1 MTLIN
6 LKNKKTSIQRKLFL
20 YMITLVVIIL
30 VFLAIGL
37 FSLGRFS
44 STKEKTS
51 KDLSFQSNV
60 FKIQVSKYFEDLTM
74 MSSSL
79 SSDLTIIIDNYINDN
94 NINFSDFNN
103 NQVHIENIQNKVFN
117 KLYQELLKTNCSG
130 AFIIFDATINTNIE
144 NYKNSKSGLYFQ
156 RSTLDASDE
165 SLLLFR
171 GIAELG
177 RKNDIMSHRKWHLEF
192 NTNLIP
198 NYNQIISLSKKPID
212 KSLFLTNVFTLS
224 GTSERIMLFI
234 APIINSNNNFY
245 GLCGFE
251 ISESYFK
258 MHFAQPSQI
267 EHLTCLLSKK
277 TTTNTL
283 INSNTFS
290 AGVLNGYYL
299 PPNEDISFSNF
310 GNNLIKLKGKYSYI
324 GLQDTINICNN
335 DYLLTL
341 IIPKSE
347 YDKMLINNTIQ
358 IVIFLIL
365 LFCTTIIVCIFFSK
379 KFLTPVLKSFN
390 QIIKQEPK
398 NSTSSNIIEIDDLF
412 TYLAEQ
418 DNLQNNL
425 KLKCDEYENELEL
438 KNAEINRLAYSRK
451 TEIDPDSYEIFK
463 NGIKSLTNTEKII
476 FEFYLDGKSAK
487 EILSICGIQESTL
500 KYHNRN
506 ILSKLGVSSRKQML
520 RYATILKQENSQS

>member
-283 INSNTFS
+283 INSNT
-290 AGVLNGYYL
+290 
-299 PPNEDISFSNF
+299 
-310 GNNLIKLKGKYSYI
+310 
-324 GLQDTINICNN
+324 
-335 DYLLTL
+335 
-341 IIPKSE
+341 
-347 YDKMLINNTIQ
+347 
-358 IVIFLIL
+358 
-365 LFCTTIIVCIFFSK
+365 
-379 KFLTPVLKSFN
+379 
-390 QIIKQEPK
+390 
-398 NSTSSNIIEIDDLF
+398 
-412 TYLAEQ
+412 
-418 DNLQNNL
+418 
-425 KLKCDEYENELEL
+425 
-438 KNAEINRLAYSRK
+438 
-451 TEIDPDSYEIFK
+451 
-463 NGIKSLTNTEKII
+463 
-476 FEFYLDGKSAK
+476 
-487 EILSICGIQESTL
+487 
-500 KYHNRN
+500 
-506 ILSKLGVSSRKQML
+506 
-520 RYATILKQENSQS
+520 